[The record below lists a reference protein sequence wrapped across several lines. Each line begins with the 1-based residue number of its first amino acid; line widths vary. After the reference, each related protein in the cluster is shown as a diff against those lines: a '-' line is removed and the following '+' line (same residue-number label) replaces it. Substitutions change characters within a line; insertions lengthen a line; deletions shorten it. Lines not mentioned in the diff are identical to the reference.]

1 MIQVSLLS
9 VCLRLVIALFTQG
22 FFQPDEYFQALEPA
36 HKVVFGYGH
45 LTWEWLSPQ
54 PVRGV
59 LYPAINIP
67 AYWVLKV
74 SGLDRIYP
82 ATVVAGPRLIHGL
95 LAALTDI
102 WVCKLTREVLD
113 EAYVRP
119 AYFLSLTSFFHA
131 MSLSRSLSNSLETSL
146 TTIALTHFPWDVKA
160 PLSLARLRRCIFF
173 AALACVIRPTNGIIW
188 IYMFSVL
195 LLRLRSHP
203 KSLIIF
209 ARDAVMIG
217 ATVLILSFVLDTLFY
232 GRPTMTVL
240 NFLRVNASPVSS
252 FYGSSPW
259 YYYLLQAIP
268 ILCVTSLPFVL
279 HGSFLAVKKNEA
291 KLKLLAGCVAW
302 TIGVYSLLG
311 HKEWR
316 FLHPLLPMLHVLGAR
331 SLRELYNY
339 SAQDPYSKQSS
350 HRIKQ
355 FPGLPLRARDL
366 LLLLL
371 PVPAGIYIVF
381 FHCTGQIEVMS
392 YLRSL
397 PVNGS
402 TTIGFLMPCHSTP
415 WQAYLHRPDL
425 AQPGK
430 MWALGCEPP
439 LMVRDKARYRDQSDL
454 FFESPIRYILSHFP
468 SQVDP
473 LFPPSP
479 FPSSVPDASFVSIL
493 GEIESHDSSWD
504 MGWRHEWPKYI
515 VMFGALLQDPGI
527 LSVLQEK
534 GYREIW
540 KGGREWDGDER
551 RKGGVRVWEYGTL

>member
-1 MIQVSLLS
+1 MIGLLS
-9 VCLRLVIALFTQG
+9 VCLRVAIALFTRG

-36 HKVVFGYGH
+36 HRLVFGYGH
-45 LTWEWLSPQ
+45 LTWEWLGPR

-67 AYWVLKV
+67 VYWILKA
-74 SGLDRIYP
+74 SGLDRKYP
-82 ATVVAGPRLIHGL
+82 AIVVASPRLIHGL

-102 WVCKLTREVLD
+102 WICKLAREVLD

-146 TTIALTHFPWDVKA
+146 TTVALSHFPWDVKA
-160 PLSLARLRRCIFF
+160 PFSLARLRKCIFF

-188 IYMFSVL
+188 IYMFSAL
-195 LLRLRSHP
+195 ALQGRSHA

-209 ARDAVMIG
+209 ARDAAIIG
-217 ATVLILSFVLDTLFY
+217 FVAIVLSLSCVLDTLFY
-232 GRPTMTVL
+232 GRPVLTLL
-240 NFLRVNASPVSS
+240 NFLLVNASPLSS

-259 YYYLLQAIP
+259 HYYLSQAIP
-268 ILCVTSLPFVL
+268 ILCTTSLPFVL

-291 KLKLLAGCVAW
+291 KLKILTGCVVW
-302 TIGVYSLLG
+302 TVGVYSLLG

-331 SLRELYNY
+331 SLRELYNH
-339 SAQDPYSKQSS
+339 SAQE
-350 HRIKQ
+350 HRSRQPSRRTKRLA
-355 FPGLPLRARDL
+355 GLPLRTRDL
-366 LLLLL
+366 MLLLL
-371 PVPAGIYIVF
+371 PVPASIYVAL

-392 YLRSL
+392 YLRRL
-397 PVNGS
+397 PVDDS
-402 TTIGFLMPCHSTP
+402 ATIGFLVPCHSTP

-425 AQPGK
+425 AHPGK

-439 LMVRDKARYRDQSDL
+439 LMVRDKAGYRDQTDL
-454 FFESPIRYILSHFP
+454 FFESPITYILSHFP

-473 LFPPSP
+473 SFPPSP
-479 FPSSVPDASFVSIL
+479 FPSSMPDVSFVGTL
-493 GEIESHDSSWD
+493 GEIESRSRSWD
-504 MGWRHEWPKYI
+504 MGWRHEWPRYI
-515 VMFGALLQDPGI
+515 VMFGALLQEPGI
-527 LSVLQEK
+527 LSLLQEK

-540 KGGREWDGDER
+540 KGGGEWDGDAR
-551 RKGGVRVWEYGTL
+551 RKGGVRVWKHGTL